1 MKNTLE
7 IVIEMSS
14 ISVNKLASPIVE
26 RMISNSEL
34 LRIHVSETEE
44 GTTIIDAG
52 LHASGGI
59 QAGRLIT
66 DVCLGGLAQTR
77 VQASMYGSHVLPV
90 IYIVTG
96 KPLISLLGS
105 QLAGWNIKVGEFGA
119 LGSGPARALALKPKH
134 IYDSIG
140 YEDDA
145 DNAIIVLETSTLPP
159 GEAVSKIA
167 TDCGVGENE
176 LTIIIVPTSS
186 HAGSVQVSGRVLEVG
201 LHRLTNLGLDSSSV
215 ISSHGFSPVAPV
227 HPDARKA
234 MGRTNDMI
242 IYGGVASFSVSE
254 NDDESLKKLLESAPS
269 SCSSEY
275 GRPFSEIFKDAG
287 YDFYKLDPGLFAPA
301 VLCVNNVKT
310 GSFFSAGR
318 VNLDLIKRS
327 LS

>member
-1 MKNTLE
+1 MKITLE
-7 IVIEMSS
+7 TVIEMSS
-14 ISVNKLASPIVE
+14 ISVNKLASPIVQ
-26 RMISNSEL
+26 RMISDSEL
-34 LRIHVSETEE
+34 LGIHVSETGE

-52 LHASGGI
+52 LHAPGGLE
-59 QAGRLIT
+59 AGRLIT
-66 DVCLGGLAQTR
+66 EVCLGGLARTR
-77 VQASMYGSHVLPV
+77 VQACMYGPHVLPV
-90 IYIVTG
+90 IYVDTD

-105 QLAGWNIKVGEFGA
+105 QLAGWNIKVGGFRA

-134 IYDSIG
+134 VYDTIG

-145 DNAIIVLETSTLPP
+145 DNAIIVLEASTTPT

-167 TDCGVGENE
+167 SDCGVGESE
-176 LTIIIVPTSS
+176 LTIIIAPTSS

-201 LHRLTNLGLDSSSV
+201 LHRLMSLGLDGSSV

-227 HPDARKA
+227 HPDAGKA

-254 NDDESLKKLLESAPS
+254 NDDERLKNLLDSAPS

-287 YDFYKLDPGLFAPA
+287 YDFYRLDPGLFAPA
-301 VLCVNNVKT
+301 VLCAINVKT
-310 GSFFSAGR
+310 GSFFSAGK
-318 VNLDLIKRS
+318 VNLNLIKRS
-327 LS
+327 IS